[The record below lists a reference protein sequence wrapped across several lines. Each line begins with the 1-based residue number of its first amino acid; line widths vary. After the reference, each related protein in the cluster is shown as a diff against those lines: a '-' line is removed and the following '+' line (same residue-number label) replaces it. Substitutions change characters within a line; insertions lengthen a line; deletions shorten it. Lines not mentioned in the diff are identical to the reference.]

1 MPKKLTK
8 EEFIKRSRAI
18 HGDKYDYSLVEYRG
32 KDIKVKIICPI
43 HGVFEQTPNNH
54 MHGAGCYK
62 CGRDTVS
69 KKTRYT
75 KEDFIRVA
83 TEKHNNKYDYSLV
96 DYVNSQGKIKIIC
109 PVHGVFEQKAN
120 NHMNGLGCRLC
131 ANEENAK
138 RQTKSAEEFIKKARE
153 VHGDKYDYSKVV
165 YENWNKRV
173 CIICPTHGEFWQT
186 PGNHLH
192 GWGCKKCSQSHLESE
207 MLKALNEAGI
217 SFEYQKTFEWLK
229 YKSKLSLDFYLPD
242 YNIAIECQGVQHYF
256 PTSFGGEISP
266 EEFFSVVSNR
276 DTIKKNLCEKHGV
289 KILYYTHENI
299 EKSSDTF
306 FDIATLIDGVK
317 NINRSL

>member
-8 EEFIKRSRAI
+8 EEFIERSRAI

-54 MHGAGCYK
+54 MRGAGCYK

-83 TEKHNNKYDYSLV
+83 NEKHNNKYDYSLV
-96 DYVNSQGKIKIIC
+96 DYVNSKCKVKIIC
-109 PVHGVFEQKAN
+109 PVHGIFEQKAN
-120 NHMNGLGCRLC
+120 NHMNGLGCKLC

-138 RQTKSAEEFIKKARE
+138 RQTKSAEDFIKKARE

-165 YENWNKRV
+165 YENWNKKV

-207 MLKALNEAGI
+207 MLKGLNEAGI

-229 YKSKLSLDFYLPD
+229 YKSKLSLDFYLPE
-242 YNIAIECQGVQHYF
+242 YNIGTECQGVQHYF

-276 DTIKKNLCEKHGV
+276 DTIKKNLCEEHGV

-306 FDIATLIDGVK
+306 FDIATLIDRVK

>member
-1 MPKKLTK
+1 MPKRLTK
-8 EEFIKRSRAI
+8 EEFIERSRAV

-83 TEKHNNKYDYSLV
+83 NEKHNNKYDYSLV
-96 DYVNSQGKIKIIC
+96 DYVNSQGKVKIIC

-165 YENWNKRV
+165 YENWNKKV

-207 MLKALNEAGI
+207 MLKGLNEAGI

-229 YKSKLSLDFYLPD
+229 YKSKFSLDFYLPD
-242 YNIAIECQGVQHYF
+242 YSTAIECQGAKHYF

-276 DTIKKNLCEKHGV
+276 DTIKKNLCEEHGV

-299 EKSSDTF
+299 EKSSNTF
-306 FDIATLIDGVK
+306 FDITTLLNEIK
-317 NINRSL
+317 NTNRCP